1 MNIKMEDVSL
11 DDLQE
16 QHRQYGEII
25 GIANLIK
32 LANEF
37 GGTQIYIPKPDEL
50 IKLAKYKKIAEE
62 FDGYNIKQLSKKYDV
77 SESTVYRIVREQ
89 LISGSNKKQLEGQM
103 SITDYGL

>member
-1 MNIKMEDVSL
+1 MNIKMEDVTM

-16 QHRQYGEII
+16 QHRQYAEII
-25 GIANLIK
+25 GIANLIR
-32 LANEF
+32 LAKEF

-50 IKLAKYKKIAEE
+50 IKLAKYKKISEE

-89 LISGSNKKQLEGQM
+89 LLSGGSKKQLEGQM
-103 SITDYGL
+103 TIMDYGL